1 MQGTNTRRAEMGKY
15 TTKQLLECVSILN
28 DSYDENSD
36 VALTLALNELE
47 KRMPESEFVAL
58 CDSL

>member
-1 MQGTNTRRAEMGKY
+1 MGKY

>member
-1 MQGTNTRRAEMGKY
+1 MGKY
-15 TTKQLLECVSILN
+15 TTKQLLECVAILN
-28 DSYDENSD
+28 DSDDENSD
-36 VALTLALNELE
+36 MAFNLALNELE